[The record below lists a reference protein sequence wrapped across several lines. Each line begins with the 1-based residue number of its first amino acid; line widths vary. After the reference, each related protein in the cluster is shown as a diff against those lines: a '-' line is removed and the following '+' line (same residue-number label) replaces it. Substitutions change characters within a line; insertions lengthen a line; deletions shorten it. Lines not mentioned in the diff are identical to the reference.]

1 MPPVRNQEEPS
12 EARIVTEL
20 GKEFNV
26 DEVYNTESS
35 FIGSLKSTDDFHSV
49 EVPASHPLKFDE
61 AMLEDNAQPL
71 QSIEGDEKQEDTS
84 GNGGNDEQMASEEED
99 AEKAKSKSATSRQN
113 EKLERSKTSGG
124 IPMSG
129 VEVDE

>member
-26 DEVYNTESS
+26 DEVYNSESS
-35 FIGSLKSTDDFHSV
+35 FIGSLKSTDNFHSV

-61 AMLEDNAQPL
+61 AMLEVCNCSFRTLLWFNLSFAC
-71 QSIEGDEKQEDTS
+71 
-84 GNGGNDEQMASEEED
+84 
-99 AEKAKSKSATSRQN
+99 
-113 EKLERSKTSGG
+113 
-124 IPMSG
+124 
-129 VEVDE
+129 